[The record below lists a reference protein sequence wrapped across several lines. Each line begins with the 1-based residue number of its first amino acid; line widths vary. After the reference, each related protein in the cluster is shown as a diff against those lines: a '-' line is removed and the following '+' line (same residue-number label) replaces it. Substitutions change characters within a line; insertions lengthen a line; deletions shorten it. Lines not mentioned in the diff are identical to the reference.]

1 MSGGRLRPFRIVDE
15 SRLQYK
21 AASYEGMM
29 LDRATTPKQPAQAI
43 TPNASTLPELFLA
56 RAAKTPHSI
65 AYRRKLE
72 REWVASTWRD
82 FAEASA
88 SLATFLLNRGV
99 GLGDKLTIVG
109 STRPEWC
116 VSDVGGLLAGAIT
129 VGAYP
134 TLTADQLAY
143 ILDHSD
149 SKLLLVEDLEQLSK
163 VIAKKASLPKLV
175 LAVLWDSK
183 GAEQV
188 LSAHPWVVPLE
199 RVLATKPDRARIDER
214 AAQVQPEHTAIIVYT
229 SGTTGPP
236 KGAMI
241 SHQNI
246 LTLLSGSAIV
256 DFDQDDSGLSF
267 LPMAHVA
274 ERVLAFYGR
283 INHGTATAFA
293 TSVPAVLEEVKE
305 VRPTIFGSV
314 PRIFEKAYAR
324 VQAEVDKAPPVKQ
337 QVFRW
342 AERTGLEL
350 VDLWQRGQPIPLGL
364 RVRHRIA
371 DRLVFSKLRNVFG
384 GRVKFFV
391 TGAAPIP
398 RRILEFF
405 WAAGFPIYEV
415 YGMTEAT
422 VVTHV
427 NRPGAVRLGS
437 VGKALPFVEERLAD
451 DGEILLRGPTVFQG
465 YYKAPEAT
473 AETIDADGWLHT
485 GDIGKRDDDGF
496 LYIVDRKKHIIITA
510 GGKNLTPANIENEIK
525 TEDPII
531 SQVHAHGDG
540 RPYVTALVTVSP
552 IEAIEWAREHGKLAA
567 GVDADRMKRA
577 LMENPLATPDGLAE
591 VLKTVTAEPELRR
604 RIAQAVQRG
613 NQKLSRVEQVK
624 RVLLLDREL
633 SLEQDEITPTLK
645 VKRKNVEKK
654 LVSAFDRLYE
664 DDSFGITVMD
674 E

>member
-1 MSGGRLRPFRIVDE
+1 
-15 SRLQYK
+15 
-21 AASYEGMM
+21 M
-29 LDRATTPKQPAQAI
+29 LDRVNSPKQPARPI
-43 TPNASTLPELFLA
+43 TPKASTLPELFLA
-56 RAAKTPHSI
+56 RAAQTPHLT
-65 AYRRKLE
+65 AYRRKIE

-88 SLATFLLNRGV
+88 SVATFLLDRGV
-99 GLGDKLTIVG
+99 ALGDKLTIVG

-116 VSDVGGLLAGAIT
+116 VCDVGGLLAGAVT

-149 SKLLLVEDLEQLSK
+149 SRVLLVEDLEQLSK
-163 VIAKKASLPKLV
+163 VIEKKPSLPKLM
-175 LAVLWDSK
+175 LAVLWDVK
-183 GAEQV
+183 GAEDV
-188 LSAHPWVVPLE
+188 LSRHPWVVPLD

-214 AAQVQPEHTAIIVYT
+214 VALVEPEHTAIIVYT

-241 SHQNI
+241 SHDNI
-246 LTLLSGSAIV
+246 TTLLSAPAIME
-256 DFDQDDSGLSF
+256 FEQHDSGLSF

-283 INHGTATAFA
+283 INYGTSTSFA

-324 VQAEVDKAPPVKQ
+324 IQSEVDKAPPAKQ
-337 QVFRW
+337 KVFRW

-350 VDLWQRGQPIPLGL
+350 VERWQQGATVPLGL
-364 RVRHRIA
+364 RLRHRLA
-371 DRLVFSKLRNVFG
+371 DRLVFSKLRAVFG
-384 GRVKFFV
+384 GRVKYFV

-427 NRPGAVRLGS
+427 NRPGAVKLGS
-437 VGKALPFVEERLAD
+437 VGKPLPFVEDRLAE
-451 DGEILLRGPTVFQG
+451 DGEILIRGRTVFQG

-473 AETIDADGWLHT
+473 AETIDSEGWLHT
-485 GDIGKRDDDGF
+485 GDIGKRGDDGF
-496 LYIVDRKKHIIITA
+496 LYIVDRKKHIIITS

-531 SQVHAHGDG
+531 SQVHAHGDA
-540 RPYVTALVTVSP
+540 RPYVTALVTISP
-552 IEAIEWAREHGKLAA
+552 IEAIDWAREHGKLSAEA
-567 GVDADRMKRA
+567 DVDRMKRA
-577 LMENPLATPDGLAE
+577 LMENPLARPEGLAE
-591 VLKTVTAEPELRR
+591 VMKTVTAEPGLQQ
-604 RIAQAVQRG
+604 RIAEAVRRG

-624 RVLLLDREL
+624 RVLVLDREL
-633 SLEQDEITPTLK
+633 SLEEDEITPTLK

-654 LVSAFDRLYE
+654 LASAFDRLYE
-664 DDSFGITVMD
+664 DDSFGITVM
-674 E
+674 EK